1 MAKVFLTMV
10 ELSLRFSI
18 DRYVDLLMATKQSSP
33 QASDQGIADIF
44 LQGFIALLLLILV
57 FLQYRLWAGEGSLA
71 EAQTLKAKIAEQ
83 QKKNAQ
89 LATDNDRLMSQV
101 ASLKQGLDA
110 IESRARE
117 DLGMVKSDETF
128 YLLVEQPAA
137 QP

>member
-1 MAKVFLTMV
+1 MA
-10 ELSLRFSI
+10 
-18 DRYVDLLMATKQSSP
+18 AKQLPP
-33 QASDQGIADIF
+33 QASDHGIADIF

-83 QKKNAQ
+83 QEKNAQ
-89 LATDNDRLMSQV
+89 LASDNDRLMSQV

-110 IESRARE
+110 VESRARE
-117 DLGMVKSDETF
+117 DLGMIKSDETF
-128 YLLVEQPAA
+128 YLLVEQPAI

>member
-1 MAKVFLTMV
+1 
-10 ELSLRFSI
+10 
-18 DRYVDLLMATKQSSP
+18 MATKKLPP
-33 QASDQGIADIF
+33 QASDHGIADIF

-83 QKKNAQ
+83 QEKNAQ
-89 LATDNDRLMSQV
+89 LASDNDRLMNQV

-110 IESRARE
+110 VESRARE

-128 YLLVEQPAA
+128 YLLVEQPAT